1 MQARQLIYAGLLLA
15 FPGLAV
21 LSCDKVPEPEKEPEK
36 EIVATSVRMS
46 QDVAEM
52 LVDET
57 VQLYVSI
64 TPSDA
69 KDRPVIWA
77 SSKKSVATVS
87 ETGLVTAVAAGESTI
102 TATVD
107 GLSSSCRVTVE
118 KGEVP
123 VASVSLDR
131 ESLALNKGESATL
144 KATVLPEDATNPSVN
159 WSSSD
164 ADIAEVDQTGT
175 VTAKNGGMA
184 TIVAKAGSQSAECL
198 VTVSVPVES
207 LKLDP
212 VSIELKMGQTA
223 TVSAQVFPEDATE
236 KTVRW
241 TSSDESVVMVSEG
254 VLSAVS
260 PGEATITAQCG
271 EVYATCSVTVLVAF
285 SGLCLEAIQA
295 GTITI
300 DSSPMNMTIEF
311 SKDGLNWKSETGEY
325 IYINLKEGE
334 CVYLRGN
341 NKSYSKTIEGTS
353 YATCIQGTAPFYAYG
368 DVMSLVDAENY
379 ESGISLTEKGALS
392 SLFSDCTNLYSH
404 PEKDLVLS
412 ARVLSEKC
420 YYAMFYGCTNL
431 TRAPALPAT
440 SLAEDCYG
448 IMFSGCTALKTAP
461 ELPSEEL
468 CYTCYAGM
476 FWGCSSLVSAP
487 VLPAKRV
494 AESAYA
500 SMFRDCT
507 SLTSPPALPAT
518 ELSDKCYINMFYGCT
533 SLEMTPSLPASK
545 MKYQC
550 YTNMFRD
557 CTGLKRCSTGWL
569 PAKDLAE
576 ECYKY
581 MFYNCT
587 SLETAPSLP
596 AEKMAVKCYY
606 GMFGGCS
613 SLQSVPSLSAEELAE
628 SCYAYMFYKC
638 SALKSAPRLPASEMV
653 QGCYMDM
660 FRDCTSLTTA
670 PDLPSTKLAR
680 ECYTGMFW
688 GCTSLQSAPS
698 LPATTMQVDCYASMF
713 RGCTSLT
720 TAPVL
725 RAFDLVDYCYYRM
738 FMECSSLSY
747 LEAWFTTTPDNLY
760 TQEWVYGVS
769 GSGKFV
775 KNANAEWSNIYS
787 THAIPSGW
795 SVYVI
800 YP

>member
-1 MQARQLIYAGLLLA
+1 MKLRQLFYAGLLLA
-15 FPGLAV
+15 FSGLAV

-36 EIVATSVRMS
+36 EIVATSVKMS

-64 TPSDA
+64 TPSGA

-77 SSKKSVATVS
+77 SSKKSIATVS
-87 ETGLVTAVAAGESTI
+87 ETGFVTAVAEGESTI

-107 GLSSSCRVTVE
+107 GLSCSCRVIVE

-123 VASVSLDR
+123 VVSVSLDR
-131 ESLALNKGESATL
+131 ESLALNKGESTTL

-175 VTAKNGGMA
+175 VSAKNGGTA
-184 TIVAKAGSQSAECL
+184 TIVARAGSQSAECL
-198 VTVSVPVES
+198 VTVSVPVKS
-207 LKLDP
+207 LTLDP
-212 VSIELKMGQTA
+212 VSVELKVGE
-223 TVSAQVFPEDATE
+223 TVTISAHVYPEDATE

-241 TSSDESVVMVSEG
+241 TSSDESVVTVSEG
-254 VLSAVS
+254 VLSAVT

-271 EVYATCSVTVLVAF
+271 ELYATCSVTVLVAF

-300 DSSPMNMTIEF
+300 DSSPMNLTIEY
-311 SKDGLNWKSETGEY
+311 SKDGLNWKSETGDY

-341 NKSYSKTIEGTS
+341 NKTYSKTIDETS
-353 YATCIQGTAPFYAYG
+353 YVTGIQGTAPFYAYG

-392 SLFSDCTNLYSH
+392 SLFAECTNLYSH
-404 PEKDLVLS
+404 PEKELVLS
-412 ARVLSEKC
+412 ARVLSERC
-420 YYAMFYGCTNL
+420 YYSMFYGCTNL

-440 SLAEDCYG
+440 SLANECYRQ
-448 IMFSGCTALKTAP
+448 MFYGCTALKTAP
-461 ELPSEEL
+461 ELPSEES
-468 CYTCYAGM
+468 YYACYAGM
-476 FWGCSSLVSAP
+476 FWRCSSLVSAP
-487 VLPAKRV
+487 VLPATRM

-533 SLEMTPSLPASK
+533 SLEMTPSLPAAK

-550 YTNMFRD
+550 YDNMFRE
-557 CTGLKRCSTGWL
+557 CTGLKRCTTGWL

-576 ECYKY
+576 ECYKN

-596 AEKMAVKCYY
+596 AEIMAAKCYY
-606 GMFGGCS
+606 AMFGGCS
-613 SLQSVPSLSAEELAE
+613 SLQSVPSLAAEELAE
-628 SCYAYMFYKC
+628 SCFAYMFYQC
-638 SALKSAPRLPASEMV
+638 SALKSAPRLPATVMSR
-653 QGCYMDM
+653 GCYMDM
-660 FRDCTSLTTA
+660 FRDCTSLTT
-670 PDLPSTKLAR
+670 PPELPSTKLAQ

-713 RGCTSLT
+713 RGCTSLK

-725 RAFDLVDYCYYRM
+725 PALDLVDYCYFRM
-738 FMECSSLSY
+738 FTECSSLNCI
-747 LEAWFTTTPDNLY
+747 EAWFTTTPSKLY
-760 TQEWVYGVS
+760 TQEWVYGVA
-769 GSGKFV
+769 GSGTFI
-775 KNANAEWSNIYS
+775 KNGNADWSDFYS
-787 THAIPSGW
+787 T
-795 SVYVI
+795 
-800 YP
+800 